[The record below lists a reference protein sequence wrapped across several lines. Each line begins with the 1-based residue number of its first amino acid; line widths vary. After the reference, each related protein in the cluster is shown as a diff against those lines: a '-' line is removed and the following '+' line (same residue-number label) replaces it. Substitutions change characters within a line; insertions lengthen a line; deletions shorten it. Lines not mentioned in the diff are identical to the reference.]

1 MGNRNHHKK
10 LRAEARATMARTG
23 ESYQKVLVRL
33 RARAQRRPAAE
44 ARQVDLLPVTYFG
57 LPVTLATFEI
67 LGNVSCVM
75 ISAHHRAR
83 PFPDNPLLA
92 LSRDRS
98 SN

>member
-10 LRAEARATMARTG
+10 LRAEARATMASTG

-33 RARAQRRPAAE
+33 RSRAPRRPVAE
-44 ARQVDLLPVTYFG
+44 AHRVDLLPILYFG

-67 LGNVSCVM
+67 LEKVSCVM

-92 LSRDRS
+92 LSKDRS
-98 SN
+98 SS